1 MKLSKDDYILRNFS
15 KIQHKTWELYVITR
29 IIHLLNDPQ
38 IEFVCQQLIRTPKG
52 KRYLADLC
60 FPTLNLYLEIDELHH
75 TNKENQISDEHRK
88 REIIDATDFDERRI
102 QIFDSQT
109 KVKGL
114 KEINNEISKFIKELK
129 ERKKE
134 IKKSGN
140 FIPWDYEKKYSPE
153 PHIKRGYIDVKDNV
167 VFLYHRDA
175 LRCFGYT
182 GGHYQGAVWRI
193 KGKNK
198 TVWFP
203 KLYKNN
209 DWDNSLSEDSKRIFM
224 RRDDG
229 GSLVDF
235 FVKERGE
242 KDWLEKNRN
251 KIFLNAREKESTIVF
266 AHYNN
271 LLGQTVYKFLGE
283 FEFSLKESDDFV
295 QTSVRKNTRVYL
307 S

>member
-1 MKLSKDDYILRNFS
+1 MKISKDDYILRNFS

-60 FPTLNLYLEIDELHH
+60 FPTLSLYLEIDELHH

-102 QIFDSQT
+102 QIFDSQA
-109 KVKGL
+109 KIKDL

-153 PHIKRGYIDVKDNV
+153 LHIKKGYIDVRNNV
-167 VFLYHRDA
+167 TFLNHRDA
-175 LRCFGYT
+175 MRCFGYK
-182 GGHYQGAVWRI
+182 GGHYQRAVWKIKENDKRI
-193 KGKNK
+193 
-198 TVWFP
+198 WFP

-209 DWDNSLSEDSKRIFM
+209 DWDNSLSDDSKKIIMM
-224 RRDDG
+224 RENGESLIRFFEGIKKDLGWYDRLKSG
-229 GSLVDF
+229 GDS
-235 FVKERGE
+235 EP
-242 KDWLEKNRN
+242 
-251 KIFLNAREKESTIVF
+251 IIVF

-283 FEFSLKESDDFV
+283 FAVSSEESDEY
-295 QTSVRKNTRVYL
+295 SVIFNRKKIKISL

>member
-102 QIFDSQT
+102 QIFDSQA
-109 KVKGL
+109 KIKDL

-153 PHIKRGYIDVKDNV
+153 LHIKKGYIDVRNNV
-167 VFLYHRDA
+167 TFLNHRDA
-175 LRCFGYT
+175 MRCFGYA
-182 GGHYQGAVWRI
+182 GGHYQRAVWRI
-193 KGKNK
+193 KNNNK
-198 TVWFP
+198 RIWFP

-209 DWDNSLSEDSKRIFM
+209 DWDNSLSDDSKKIIM
-224 RRDDG
+224 RRENGESLIRFFEGIKKDLGWYDRLKSG
-229 GSLVDF
+229 GDS
-235 FVKERGE
+235 EP
-242 KDWLEKNRN
+242 
-251 KIFLNAREKESTIVF
+251 IIVF

-283 FEFSLKESDDFV
+283 FEVSSEESDEY
-295 QTSVRKNTRVYL
+295 SVIFNRKKIKISL